1 MNAQKCNFNTHTNFC
16 DGKNTAEEMVIAAIN
31 AGINVLGFSGHCIHP
46 LNPEFYKP
54 VDDIW
59 HMPSDKIQDYV
70 NEVLRTD
77 LRAFRKLH
85 HQLADSAG
93 ANVLFT
99 AKANRFLVEIKRVF
113 HI

>member
-1 MNAQKCNFNTHTNFC
+1 MSAKKCNFHTHTQFC

-70 NEVLRTD
+70 NEVLRLKD
-77 LRAFRKLH
+77 KY
-85 HQLADSAG
+85 ADKIQIMLGFEADYFSAPEYE
-93 ANVLFT
+93 
-99 AKANRFLVEIKRVF
+99 KK
-113 HI
+113 